1 MSMHLSPPARPRW
14 RFVASAWRS
23 GDLPVTGK
31 DLAALER
38 RMTLRLVVLVA
49 AVAAGLYALLA

>member
-1 MSMHLSPPARPRW
+1 MTMHLSPPARPRW
-14 RFVASAWRS
+14 RFVAGARRA
-23 GDLPVTGK
+23 GDFPITAK

-49 AVAAGLYALLA
+49 VVGAGLYLALT

>member
-14 RFVASAWRS
+14 RFVASAWRAS
-23 GDLPVTGK
+23 DAPVTGS

-49 AVAAGLYALLA
+49 AVGAGLYWALA